1 MTRSKGP
8 LEEVSLPPTRM
19 RKDVST
25 VNEGKDKAQGQ
36 VHANVR
42 SSQRTADTPS
52 PFARPG
58 SWAGTSTTP
67 ASEAGMQPA
76 PSNPFARPDSRAGF
90 TPPKPTSPHSSSSSS
105 MSSHQFQED
114 VNTSVSWELV
124 DTDTDTEVTNINS
137 QSPHQTV
144 TNKNCADSSNESQN
158 HTVGLN
164 HQLTTLYNQDFF
176 VADTTGRRL
185 SQIADKSSYP
195 SLLPNGNAAL
205 QLRLPDLLIYL
216 KTDTYLVDVKSG
228 HHYAMYHN
236 RIEKMS
242 VLPKLYAAWPYRQL
256 LQTIH
261 DDAVRFGVNS
271 PEPTTSKQSAPAVR
285 PFSPTGHAEPARRE
299 CQPSSCK
306 PTIVK
311 YEPPN
316 FNLQVPKQMFTRT
329 ERNQVLQNHVVAAEA
344 TFSKVAVL
352 EDLIQQEPHNAAHYK
367 EVQHVQRNQHTQVAI
382 KLQHMLEADDKLRKT
397 SGLPQLDLPEHLWT
411 VRNMDTA
418 HIREQDFMAIS
429 SEVEVLCQQLKGKGV
444 YPAPPTYTQIT
455 KPNVHFQPIRPA
467 KLTPLQPQDRLL
479 FDPLL
484 NTTGGSTGS
493 QSHSSNDS
501 MQSYHTTPPKVLT
514 PSPRIPEPTIPPT
527 PYVNQAVVEQHTRV
541 QSPPVPPRNTSTVAA
556 PPQESPRTSV
566 AQQPLITLAKPQQTP
581 PQAQEQLTR
590 PSHQQKKS
598 KSKDGQGVKQS
609 RNNKTTDSAPVC
621 WRCGEPGHQKRECRK
636 PPFCGKCRKEGHVPA
651 LYPLSKGPTQPS
663 QPQQQVN
670 KFSNL
675 ANRCIHCGGEHA
687 PASCPMRYQPKATS
701 STSSYG
707 SPKRST
713 RGSQPTQRSATP
725 TLLVNNVASGQ
736 VRGNQVHQVTPQVS
750 PNVQQNLFGPP
761 TQSNSFPPLPYF
773 PIPFP
778 PPPIP
783 PSNVSIA
790 PSAPA
795 SDLSAAISLMTNAV
809 NQGNA
814 TTTTITDAL
823 QRTTTQFVDALQ
835 QTIHMGVDAQAE
847 ENKNAWLDKQFDKIK
862 IFDGS
867 NPAECHPWLEEV
879 HALCTQ
885 TGRPFKEMLLL
896 CAGQAVRDFIIDM
909 APDATDEQIKNDLIT
924 GYSDLQGL
932 GCKQAAYDNIAQ
944 RPEEPVRSYIVRYS
958 RLFKLLNGTAPNDV
972 RMRTTSM
979 HFVNSLR
986 SYLSSKVEN
995 RLLGMNERNYSLGD
1009 TFTVALQCELKAIA
1023 SERRHSKRNTIT
1035 INNVNSEDQD
1045 HSQLEDTQEVHVTGK
1060 NYDPN
1065 YQARKTE
1072 TNKQQQQPTMTNNQY
1087 KAPYTRP
1094 AANNNNNNNLASSSD
1109 IAGEVTLKMTVDGYQ
1124 LLKMNKLIKNAAA
1137 WRARMPKTGRF
1148 DKYFDNKET
1157 TKTTPKVQINSATL
1171 QVMGQAAKD
1180 YGYTKDKF
1188 IEAVEMYE
1196 HFGNV
1201 NLEDVP
1207 APSPQD

>member
-1 MTRSKGP
+1 
-8 LEEVSLPPTRM
+8 
-19 RKDVST
+19 
-25 VNEGKDKAQGQ
+25 
-36 VHANVR
+36 
-42 SSQRTADTPS
+42 
-52 PFARPG
+52 
-58 SWAGTSTTP
+58 
-67 ASEAGMQPA
+67 
-76 PSNPFARPDSRAGF
+76 
-90 TPPKPTSPHSSSSSS
+90 
-105 MSSHQFQED
+105 
-114 VNTSVSWELV
+114 
-124 DTDTDTEVTNINS
+124 
-137 QSPHQTV
+137 
-144 TNKNCADSSNESQN
+144 
-158 HTVGLN
+158 
-164 HQLTTLYNQDFF
+164 
-176 VADTTGRRL
+176 
-185 SQIADKSSYP
+185 
-195 SLLPNGNAAL
+195 
-205 QLRLPDLLIYL
+205 
-216 KTDTYLVDVKSG
+216 
-228 HHYAMYHN
+228 
-236 RIEKMS
+236 
-242 VLPKLYAAWPYRQL
+242 
-256 LQTIH
+256 
-261 DDAVRFGVNS
+261 
-271 PEPTTSKQSAPAVR
+271 
-285 PFSPTGHAEPARRE
+285 
-299 CQPSSCK
+299 
-306 PTIVK
+306 
-311 YEPPN
+311 
-316 FNLQVPKQMFTRT
+316 
-329 ERNQVLQNHVVAAEA
+329 
-344 TFSKVAVL
+344 
-352 EDLIQQEPHNAAHYK
+352 
-367 EVQHVQRNQHTQVAI
+367 
-382 KLQHMLEADDKLRKT
+382 
-397 SGLPQLDLPEHLWT
+397 
-411 VRNMDTA
+411 
-418 HIREQDFMAIS
+418 
-429 SEVEVLCQQLKGKGV
+429 
-444 YPAPPTYTQIT
+444 
-455 KPNVHFQPIRPA
+455 
-467 KLTPLQPQDRLL
+467 
-479 FDPLL
+479 
-484 NTTGGSTGS
+484 
-493 QSHSSNDS
+493 
-501 MQSYHTTPPKVLT
+501 MQSYQTTPPQVLT

-527 PYVNQAVVEQHTRV
+527 PYVNQAAVEQHMRV
-541 QSPPVPPRNTSTVAA
+541 QLPPVPPRNTATVAV
-556 PPQESPRTSV
+556 PPQESPGTSV
-566 AQQPLITLAKPQQTP
+566 AQEPLIMLATLQQAP
-581 PQAQEQLTR
+581 PQTQEQPTR
-590 PSHQQKKS
+590 SSHQQKKS

-609 RNNKTTDSAPVC
+609 RNNKTTDGAPVC
-621 WRCGEPGHQKRECRK
+621 WRCGEPGHQKRDCRK
-636 PPFCGKCRKEGHVPA
+636 PPFCGKCRKEGHIPA
-651 LYPLSKGPTQPS
+651 LCPLSKGPTRPS
-663 QPQQQVN
+663 PPQQQVN

-675 ANRCIHCGGEHA
+675 TNRCIHCEGEHA
-687 PASCPMRYQPKATS
+687 PASCPTMYQPKATP

-713 RGSQPTQRSATP
+713 RGSQSTQRSATP

-750 PNVQQNLFGPP
+750 PNVQQNLFAPP
-761 TQSNSFPPLPYF
+761 TQSNLLPPPPYF

-778 PPPIP
+778 PPPVP

-814 TTTTITDAL
+814 NTTTITDAL
-823 QRTTTQFVDALQ
+823 QRTTTQFADTLQ
-835 QTIHMGVDAQAE
+835 QTIQMGVDAQAE
-847 ENKNAWLDKQFDKIK
+847 ENKNARLDKQFDKIK

-867 NPAECHPWLEEV
+867 NPAECRPWLEEV

-909 APDATDEQIKNDLIT
+909 APDTTDEQIKNDLIT

-944 RPEEPVRSYIVRYS
+944 RPDEPVRSYIVRYS
-958 RLFKLLNGTAPNDV
+958 RLFKLLNGTAPNEV

-1023 SERRHSKRNTIT
+1023 LERRHNKRNTIT

-1045 HSQLEDTQEVHVTGK
+1045 HTQLEDTQEVHVWNPNYKGK

-1072 TNKQQQQPTMTNNQY
+1072 NKQQQQPTTTNNQY

-1094 AANNNNNNNLASSSD
+1094 AANNNNNLASSSD

-1124 LLKMNKLIKNAAA
+1124 LLKMNELIKNAAA

-1180 YGYTKDKF
+1180 YGYTKDEF

>member
-8 LEEVSLPPTRM
+8 VEEVSLPPTRM

-25 VNEGKDKAQGQ
+25 MNKGKDKAQGQ
-36 VHANVR
+36 VQANMQ
-42 SSQRTADTPS
+42 SQQRTADIPS

-58 SWAGTSTTP
+58 SRAGTSTMPT
-67 ASEAGMQPA
+67 SEAGMQPV

-90 TPPKPTSPHSSSSSS
+90 APPKPTSPRSSLSSP
-105 MSSHQFQED
+105 MSGHQFQED
-114 VNTSVSWELV
+114 VNTSVSWDLV

-137 QSPHQTV
+137 PSTHQTV

-164 HQLTTLYNQDFF
+164 HQLNTLYNQDFF

-185 SQIADKSSYP
+185 SQIADKSNYP

-228 HHYAMYHN
+228 HHYAMYPN

-271 PEPTTSKQSAPAVR
+271 PEPTTSKQSAPVIR
-285 PFSPTGHAEPARRE
+285 PLSPIENAEPAQQE
-299 CQPSSCK
+299 QQPSPCK

-311 YEPPN
+311 YEP
-316 FNLQVPKQMFTRT
+316 
-329 ERNQVLQNHVVAAEA
+329 
-344 TFSKVAVL
+344 
-352 EDLIQQEPHNAAHYK
+352 QEPHNAVHYR
-367 EVQHVQRNQHTQVAI
+367 EVQRIQRNQHIQVAI
-382 KLQHMLEADDKLRKT
+382 KLQHILQADDKLREAA
-397 SGLPQLDLPEHLWT
+397 GLPQLDLPEHLWT
-411 VRNMDTA
+411 VRNMGTA
-418 HIREQDFMAIS
+418 HIREQHFMAIS
-429 SEVEVLCQQLKGKGV
+429 SEAEVLCQQLKGKGM

-455 KPNVHFQPIRPA
+455 KPNVHFQPIQPA

-479 FDPLL
+479 FDPLV

-493 QSHSSNDS
+493 QSHSSDDS
-501 MQSYHTTPPKVLT
+501 MQSYQTTPPQVLT
-514 PSPRIPEPTIPPT
+514 LSPHIPEPTIPPT
-527 PYVNQAVVEQHTRV
+527 PYVNQAAVEQHMRA
-541 QSPPVPPRNTSTVAA
+541 QSPPVPPRNTATVAA
-556 PPQESPRTSV
+556 PPQESPGTSV
-566 AQQPLITLAKPQQTP
+566 AQEPLITLATPQQAP
-581 PQAQEQLTR
+581 PQTQEQPTR
-590 PSHQQKKS
+590 SSHQQKKS

-609 RNNKTTDSAPVC
+609 RNNKTDDAPVC
-621 WRCGEPGHQKRECRK
+621 WRCGEPGHQKRDCRK

-651 LYPLSKGPTQPS
+651 LCPLSKGPTQPS
-663 QPQQQVN
+663 PPQQQVN
-670 KFSNL
+670 KFSNP
-675 ANRCIHCGGEHA
+675 ANRCIHCGREHA
-687 PASCPMRYQPKATS
+687 PASCPTRYQPKATS
-701 STSSYG
+701 STPSYG

-713 RGSQPTQRSATP
+713 RGSQSTQRSATP
-725 TLLVNNVASGQ
+725 TLLVNNATSGQ

-750 PNVQQNLFGPP
+750 PNVQQNLFAPP
-761 TQSNSFPPLPYF
+761 PQSNSFPPPPYF

-795 SDLSAAISLMTNAV
+795 SDLSAAISLMTNAF

-814 TTTTITDAL
+814 NTTTITDAL
-823 QRTTTQFVDALQ
+823 QRTTTQFADALQ
-835 QTIHMGVDAQAE
+835 QTIQMGVDAQAE
-847 ENKNAWLDKQFDKIK
+847 ENKNARLDKQFDKIK

-885 TGRPFKEMLLL
+885 MGRPFKEMLLL
-896 CAGQAVRDFIIDM
+896 CARQAVRDFIIDM

-958 RLFKLLNGTAPNDV
+958 RLFKLLNGTAPNEV

-1023 SERRHSKRNTIT
+1023 SERRHNKRNTIT
-1035 INNVNSEDQD
+1035 INNVNSKDQD
-1045 HSQLEDTQEVHVTGK
+1045 HSQLEDTQEVHVRNPNYKGK

-1072 TNKQQQQPTMTNNQY
+1072 TNKQQQQPTTTNNQY

-1094 AANNNNNNNLASSSD
+1094 AANNNNNLASSSD
-1109 IAGEVTLKMTVDGYQ
+1109 IAGEVTLKTTVDGYQ
-1124 LLKMNKLIKNAAA
+1124 LLKMNELIKNAAA

-1157 TKTTPKVQINSATL
+1157 TKPTPKVQINSATL

-1180 YGYTKDKF
+1180 YGYTKDEF

>member
-1 MTRSKGP
+1 
-8 LEEVSLPPTRM
+8 
-19 RKDVST
+19 
-25 VNEGKDKAQGQ
+25 
-36 VHANVR
+36 
-42 SSQRTADTPS
+42 
-52 PFARPG
+52 
-58 SWAGTSTTP
+58 
-67 ASEAGMQPA
+67 
-76 PSNPFARPDSRAGF
+76 
-90 TPPKPTSPHSSSSSS
+90 
-105 MSSHQFQED
+105 
-114 VNTSVSWELV
+114 
-124 DTDTDTEVTNINS
+124 
-137 QSPHQTV
+137 
-144 TNKNCADSSNESQN
+144 
-158 HTVGLN
+158 
-164 HQLTTLYNQDFF
+164 
-176 VADTTGRRL
+176 
-185 SQIADKSSYP
+185 
-195 SLLPNGNAAL
+195 
-205 QLRLPDLLIYL
+205 
-216 KTDTYLVDVKSG
+216 
-228 HHYAMYHN
+228 
-236 RIEKMS
+236 
-242 VLPKLYAAWPYRQL
+242 
-256 LQTIH
+256 
-261 DDAVRFGVNS
+261 
-271 PEPTTSKQSAPAVR
+271 
-285 PFSPTGHAEPARRE
+285 
-299 CQPSSCK
+299 
-306 PTIVK
+306 
-311 YEPPN
+311 
-316 FNLQVPKQMFTRT
+316 MFTRA
-329 ERNQVLQNHVVAAEA
+329 ERNQVLQNHVIAANA

-367 EVQHVQRNQHTQVAI
+367 EVQCIQRNQHIQVAI
-382 KLQHMLEADDKLRKT
+382 KLQHMLEADDKLRKAA
-397 SGLPQLDLPEHLWT
+397 GLPQLDLPEHLWT

-418 HIREQDFMAIS
+418 HIREQHFMAIS
-429 SEVEVLCQQLKGKGV
+429 SEAEVLCQQLKGKGV

-455 KPNVHFQPIRPA
+455 KPNVHFQSIQPA
-467 KLTPLQPQDRLL
+467 KLPPLQPQDRLL

-484 NTTGGSTGS
+484 NATGGSTGS
-493 QSHSSNDS
+493 QSHRSNDS
-501 MQSYHTTPPKVLT
+501 MQSCQTTSPKVLT

-527 PYVNQAVVEQHTRV
+527 PYVNQPAVEQHMRV
-541 QSPPVPPRNTSTVAA
+541 QSPPVPPRNTATVAA
-556 PPQESPRTSV
+556 PPRESPATSV
-566 AQQPLITLAKPQQTP
+566 AQEPLITLATLQQTP
-581 PQAQEQLTR
+581 PQAQEQPTR

-621 WRCGEPGHQKRECRK
+621 WRCGEPGHQKRDCRK

-651 LYPLSKGPTQPS
+651 LCPLSKGPTQPS
-663 QPQQQVN
+663 PPQQQVN
-670 KFSNL
+670 KFSNP

-687 PASCPMRYQPKATS
+687 PASCPTRYQPKATP
-701 STSSYG
+701 STSSYV

-713 RGSQPTQRSATP
+713 RGSQSTQRSATP
-725 TLLVNNVASGQ
+725 TLLVNNVTSGQ

-750 PNVQQNLFGPP
+750 PNVQQNLFAPP
-761 TQSNSFPPLPYF
+761 TQSNSFPPPPYF

-814 TTTTITDAL
+814 NTTTITDAL
-823 QRTTTQFVDALQ
+823 QRTTTQFADALQ
-835 QTIHMGVDAQAE
+835 QTIQMGVDAQAE

-958 RLFKLLNGTAPNDV
+958 RLFKLLNGTAPNEV

-1023 SERRHSKRNTIT
+1023 SERRHNKRNTIT

-1045 HSQLEDTQEVHVTGK
+1045 HSQLEDTQEVHVRNPNYKGK

-1094 AANNNNNNNLASSSD
+1094 AANHNNNLASSSD

-1124 LLKMNKLIKNAAA
+1124 LLKMNELIKNAAA

-1180 YGYTKDKF
+1180 YGYTKDEF